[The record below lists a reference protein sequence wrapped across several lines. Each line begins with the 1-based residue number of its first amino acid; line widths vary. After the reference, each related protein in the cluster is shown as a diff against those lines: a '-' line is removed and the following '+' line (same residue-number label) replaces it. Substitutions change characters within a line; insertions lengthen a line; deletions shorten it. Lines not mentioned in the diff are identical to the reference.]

1 MSIGKFCNRNVV
13 CATRST
19 TIAAAAALMRK
30 SHVGN
35 VVLVDE
41 SAGGRRPVGIVTDRD
56 IVIEVV
62 AAGLD
67 PAQVALSEVALRPL
81 VTIGESA
88 SHGEAVRAMAAQGV
102 RRLPVIDGD
111 GNLFGIITLDDL
123 LRQLALPLA
132 ELSELAVREIRY
144 ETRTRS

>member
-1 MSIGKFCNRNVV
+1 MSIGKFCNRNVA

-35 VVLVDE
+35 VVVVDE

-67 PAQVALSEVALRPL
+67 PAQVALSEVALRPPAESTL
-81 VTIGESA
+81 TTIKAALDRADHDGRGAVGSRQ
-88 SHGEAVRAMAAQGV
+88 EARRRILRRGRVKVHECARRADTV
-102 RRLPVIDGD
+102 DP
-111 GNLFGIITLDDL
+111 
-123 LRQLALPLA
+123 
-132 ELSELAVREIRY
+132 
-144 ETRTRS
+144 